1 MTVNRMCKGD
11 FSKKILIEIIQLE
24 GESKIIGSCMVS
36 LLQLRKNSNFTT
48 NIHLSEN
55 SIGTL
60 SLVSFKLLEKK
71 SFFQHMNAGIEI
83 SPIYAIDFSGNNG
96 HSIAE
101 LENNRFLNPISRL
114 QKTLQFY
121 TTDPLYPVFGLNA
134 LFPSMVQ
141 PSHYFSLTGNIFQPE
156 ILNFQIVQEYY
167 KSILSSIKCTGPA
180 IFAELFDN
188 VYEYVTF
195 DANEGKRY
203 YCFLVMCGQDAE
215 DQEDLK
221 DSLAKLMDLP
231 ISVIFFGVFPE
242 VIGYPILK
250 NISENINHN
259 SKREFVNFISSESVD
274 SGFSIESILSTL
286 SAQLLQYGAYK
297 GVIVKTKI
305 ENKILRA
312 TTLTTKILPKI
323 YQNKNKYFAKCRKDF
338 IEHLKKKGYTKQQIE
353 EVNQVGIP
361 YINYYNLETGTPLPF
376 ASVRSKTVKNTL
388 SKLSSVLCSN
398 CRKIVAKF
406 GTLPCGCMLLCQS
419 CVETVKCPKCQ
430 EQ

>member
-134 LFPSMVQ
+134 LFVVK
-141 PSHYFSLTGNIFQPE
+141 FEF
-156 ILNFQIVQEYY
+156 
-167 KSILSSIKCTGPA
+167 
-180 IFAELFDN
+180 
-188 VYEYVTF
+188 
-195 DANEGKRY
+195 
-203 YCFLVMCGQDAE
+203 FL
-215 DQEDLK
+215 
-221 DSLAKLMDLP
+221 
-231 ISVIFFGVFPE
+231 II
-242 VIGYPILK
+242 
-250 NISENINHN
+250 
-259 SKREFVNFISSESVD
+259 
-274 SGFSIESILSTL
+274 
-286 SAQLLQYGAYK
+286 
-297 GVIVKTKI
+297 
-305 ENKILRA
+305 
-312 TTLTTKILPKI
+312 
-323 YQNKNKYFAKCRKDF
+323 
-338 IEHLKKKGYTKQQIE
+338 
-353 EVNQVGIP
+353 
-361 YINYYNLETGTPLPF
+361 
-376 ASVRSKTVKNTL
+376 
-388 SKLSSVLCSN
+388 
-398 CRKIVAKF
+398 
-406 GTLPCGCMLLCQS
+406 
-419 CVETVKCPKCQ
+419 
-430 EQ
+430 